1 MARNAISATVQT
13 GRILASDGAWGT
25 LLQTA
30 GLGSAECPELWNLD
44 QPEEVRRVAEQY
56 LAAGAEMVKTN
67 SFGGS
72 SFKLSR
78 YGLQDRSNELNRR
91 AAEISREAAGDDRWV
106 LGSVG
111 PTGKML
117 VMGDVTEDEL
127 YEAFRVQ
134 VVALEQGGA
143 DAVCVETMSDIDEAR
158 LAVRAAKENTN
169 LEVVATF
176 TFDRTVGGDYRTM
189 MGVTPEDAAQTMRE
203 AGADIVGTNC
213 GNGFERM
220 IDIVKRIRAALPE
233 VPILVHAN
241 AGMPIL
247 EEGVSRY
254 PDTPEFM
261 ASLVP
266 DLAKAGANVIGGCCG
281 TTADHIRAIRNAIDG
296 LRSGR

>member
-1 MARNAISATVQT
+1 MARNAISETVQA

-25 LLQTA
+25 LLQAA

-44 QPEEVRRVAEQY
+44 RPEEVRRVAEQY

-78 YGLQDRSNELNRR
+78 YGLQDRSSELNRR
-91 AAEISREAAGDDRWV
+91 AAEISREAAGDERWV

-117 VMGDVTEDEL
+117 VMGDVTEEEL
-127 YEAFRVQ
+127 YEAFGEQ

-143 DAVCVETMSDIDEAR
+143 DAVCVETMSDIGEAR

-189 MGVTPEDAAQTMRE
+189 MGVTPEDAASAMRE

-233 VPILVHAN
+233 APILVHAN

-266 DLAKAGANVIGGCCG
+266 DIAGAGANVIGGCCG
-281 TTADHIRAIRNAIDG
+281 TTADHIRAIRDAIDG
-296 LRSGR
+296 LAVDR